1 MLGIHWRI
9 ARTGNDTEG
18 QWKIRCWPAWTQQLT
33 SIYPCHKVL
42 SFPWKVEVWLRW
54 IHRKRRGEIWRWEF
68 DNMASSFEWLVLFYS
83 SEDSYVSFSWS
94 KTEGWR
100 CEKGGRGLRQGGLWT
115 KKGME
120 QVGEEMEFFLST
132 GSVFRFFGSLSI
144 FFICFHWKKNSEF
157 FWRKNSES
165 ISLPCQV

>member
-42 SFPWKVEVWLRW
+42 SFPRKVEVWLHW

-100 CEKGGRGLRQGGLWT
+100 CEKGGRGWRVEAGRA
-115 KKGME
+115 MN
-120 QVGEEMEFFLST
+120 EERYGTSGRRDGVFFK
-132 GSVFRFFGSLSI
+132 
-144 FFICFHWKKNSEF
+144 HWKCF
-157 FWRKNSES
+157 
-165 ISLPCQV
+165 